1 MTVNFRPIRLQ
12 TSVQQVAEQIRKLIQ
27 EGQLPPGA
35 HLPSVRDLAVRFGVS
50 QSTVR
55 EAIHILAAL
64 GLVDVRHGRGT
75 FVASPAT
82 DGARD
87 PAAWLPWLEAHRDDV
102 LALLEVREVLETKAA
117 ALAAR
122 AVATGSPEVMR
133 HLSALE
139 GNVKEMMDAA
149 DRRDIFA
156 LEQIDLAFHG
166 AIADLAGNPYLVY
179 LLRSLNYLFADRR
192 AVMALPGRALQ
203 SAGQHRLILEAI
215 KAGDASEAAERMS
228 RHLQSTIASVRALL
242 GVHGPGSG
250 AAGSEEGR
258 NAEKDVS

>member
-1 MTVNFRPIRLQ
+1 MTVELRPIRLQ
-12 TSVQQVAEQIRKLIQ
+12 TSVQQVVEQIRQLIQ
-27 EGQLPPGA
+27 RGELPPGA
-35 HLPSVRDLAVRFGVS
+35 HLPSVRDLASRFGVS

-55 EAIHILAAL
+55 EAIQVLSAL

-82 DGARD
+82 DGAQD

-122 AVATGSPEVMR
+122 AVATRPGEVAR
-133 HLSALE
+133 QLSALE
-139 GNVKEMMDAA
+139 ANVREMIEAA
-149 DRRDIFA
+149 ERQDIVA

-166 AIADLAGNPYLVY
+166 SIADLAGNPYLVY
-179 LLRSLNYLFADRR
+179 LSRSINYVFADRR

-203 SAGQHRLILEAI
+203 SAEQHRLILEAI
-215 KAGDASEAAERMS
+215 KAGDALEAAERMS
-228 RHLQSTIASVRALL
+228 RHLQSTIGSVRALL
-242 GVHGPGSG
+242 SV
-250 AAGSEEGR
+250 AGSRGCGE
-258 NAEKDVS
+258 